1 MFKYVTAEEKHT
13 LWIRGGIVFVT
24 WLVLLAISP
33 TVWWLSLVC
42 TLAHWVTAG
51 WLGVTFANFMVHA
64 QKRAVAH
71 LLTDIHSIALANA
84 RLGQYSNMIDAIDL
98 KVIVDETNSA
108 GLAIYTRYWNRGK
121 ALIPA
126 PIGAD
131 EEWENEADVF
141 GNRTGPDTTPVS
153 TESRRNR
160 LWRAATQRFRRD
172 SVLGTEGR
180 DTA

>member
-13 LWIRGGIVFVT
+13 LWVRAAIVFVT
-24 WLVLLAISP
+24 WLVLLAIGP
-33 TVWWLSLVC
+33 TAWWLSLVV
-42 TLAHWVTAG
+42 TLTHWGTAA
-51 WLGVTFANFMVHA
+51 WLGVTFANFMVLA
-64 QKRAVAH
+64 QKRAVADV
-71 LLTDIHSIALANA
+71 LTDIHSITLANA
-84 RLGQYSNMIDAIDL
+84 RLGQYSNMVDAIDL

-141 GNRTGPDTTPVS
+141 GTGPDTTPVS

-172 SVLGTEGR
+172 SVLGTERR